1 MEEVKEAEVKEATE
15 IPMYFKEVL
24 TSMIHNREKP
34 LSVGEISYKAK
45 ELSAGI
51 NSGVVRDSIEWI
63 IKNAPEYFEI
73 VIPDNNKL
81 AEKYRIKVSGSPDTI
96 IGDLKLKVG
105 IPLKDTPVEKSK
117 IRALKILKHME
128 KTGEP
133 MTAVQMAKLVG
144 ENPDVGYALK
154 NKMITE
160 GGQYFIVLKLKPA
173 HKYQWNP
180 ENEISP
186 EHALS
191 ILYSPKERKVDE
203 DEEERKPFANEDILS
218 IITNKPLTIK
228 EICNKTK
235 RNKGSVVSKLYRLKQ
250 QGINIEVKPN
260 EYGIKTYEYKSAT
273 NEEDT
278 SDKLREIGE
287 RRKID
292 RSLSKP
298 EQIARDLI
306 LRVKDIKCINA
317 YRKPWKS
324 VYTFDKDYRGV
335 EIQEWTESRKKWLD
349 SEIAEVFGSD
359 FQSIEMPVHGI
370 ATIEYEKAMINVVFS
385 EKGNH
390 VISIMWNR

>member
-51 NSGVVRDSIEWI
+51 NSSVVRDSIEWI

-154 NKMITE
+154 NKMI
-160 GGQYFIVLKLKPA
+160 
-173 HKYQWNP
+173 
-180 ENEISP
+180 
-186 EHALS
+186 
-191 ILYSPKERKVDE
+191 ER
-203 DEEERKPFANEDILS
+203 
-218 IITNKPLTIK
+218 
-228 EICNKTK
+228 
-235 RNKGSVVSKLYRLKQ
+235 
-250 QGINIEVKPN
+250 
-260 EYGIKTYEYKSAT
+260 
-273 NEEDT
+273 
-278 SDKLREIGE
+278 
-287 RRKID
+287 
-292 RSLSKP
+292 
-298 EQIARDLI
+298 
-306 LRVKDIKCINA
+306 
-317 YRKPWKS
+317 
-324 VYTFDKDYRGV
+324 
-335 EIQEWTESRKKWLD
+335 
-349 SEIAEVFGSD
+349 
-359 FQSIEMPVHGI
+359 
-370 ATIEYEKAMINVVFS
+370 
-385 EKGNH
+385 
-390 VISIMWNR
+390 